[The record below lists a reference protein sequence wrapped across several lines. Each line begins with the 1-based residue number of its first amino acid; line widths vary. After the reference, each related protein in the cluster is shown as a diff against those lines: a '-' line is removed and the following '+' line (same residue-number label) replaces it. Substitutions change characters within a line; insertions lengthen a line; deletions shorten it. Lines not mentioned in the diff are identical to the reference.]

1 MTAFTLTPLGISAAL
16 PAYGRH
22 FSALTL
28 EHPRSGDTL
37 LFDCGEG
44 TQFQLAQTTVKPS
57 RLRACFITHL
67 HGDHVFG
74 LPGLLNSLAL
84 TQPDRAGLLVVGP
97 TGLRAFIDSL
107 PGKGRW
113 PYDLNIV
120 ELAPGTPHAVVA
132 ETAHYC
138 VEARPIDHTVP
149 CFGYRF
155 TEADRPGTLDA
166 TKAQALGVPN
176 GPALGQLK
184 SGQAVTTPEG
194 RVVHPDEVVG
204 PAQRGKAFAYVTD
217 TRPCANGIAL
227 AEGAAVLYHEAT
239 YRDVHA
245 DFARERGHSTAAE
258 AAQVAAEAGADR
270 LLLGHFSARYPHA
283 ELMHLR
289 AEASRRHPDTMTA
302 EELTPIPV
310 R

>member
-28 EHPRSGDTL
+28 EHPRSGHTL

-44 TQFQLAQTTVKPS
+44 TQFQLAQTSVKPS
-57 RLRACFITHL
+57 RLQACFITHL

-74 LPGLLNSLAL
+74 IPGLLNSLAL
-84 TQPDRAGLLVVGP
+84 TQPDRSRMLIVGP

-120 ELAPGTPHAVVA
+120 ELVPDTPHAVVA
-132 ETAHYC
+132 ETPDYR

-155 TEADRPGTLDA
+155 TETDRPGTLDA
-166 TKAQALGVPN
+166 DKARALGVPH

-184 SGQAVTTPEG
+184 NGEAITTAEG
-194 RVVHPDEVVG
+194 RVVRPEEVVG
-204 PAQRGKAFAYVTD
+204 PVQRGKAFAYVTD
-217 TRPCANGIAL
+217 TRPCENGVAL
-227 AEGAAVLYHEAT
+227 ADGAAVVYHEAT
-239 YRDVHA
+239 YRDVHEHLA
-245 DFARERGHSTAAE
+245 QERGHSTAAQ
-258 AAQVAAEAGADR
+258 AARVADEAGADR

-289 AEASRRHPDTMTA
+289 AEAVRKHQNTTTA
-302 EELTPIPV
+302 EELQPIHP
-310 R
+310 

>member
-1 MTAFTLTPLGISAAL
+1 MTAFTLTPLGISGAL

-44 TQFQLAQTTVKPS
+44 TQFQLAQTSVKPS

-84 TQPDRAGLLVVGP
+84 TQPDRVDLLVVGP
-97 TGLRAFIDSL
+97 TGLRAFVDSL

-132 ETAHYC
+132 ETAHYR
-138 VEARPIDHTVP
+138 VEARPIEHTVP

-155 TEADRPGTLDA
+155 TETDRPGVLDA
-166 TKAQALGVPN
+166 AKARALGVPT

-184 SGQAVTTPEG
+184 SGQAVTTPDG
-194 RVVHPDEVVG
+194 RVVRSDEVVG
-204 PAQRGKAFAYVTD
+204 PAQPGKAFAYVTD
-217 TRPCANGIAL
+217 TRPCEAGIAL
-227 AEGAAVLYHEAT
+227 AAGAAVLYHEAT

-245 DFARERGHSTAAE
+245 DLARDRGHSTAAQ
-258 AAQVAAEAGADR
+258 AAQVAAEAGVDQ
-270 LLLGHFSARYPHA
+270 LVLGHFSARYNPVD
-283 ELMHLR
+283 LTHLC
-289 AEASRRHPDTMTA
+289 AEAARSHQKTVIA
-302 EELTPIPV
+302 QELVPIPV
-310 R
+310 